1 MEQPTPFLNRIC
13 LRTSST
19 QGRPTLNTSR
29 LHKELVVLENCICVR
44 SRRHRHTCGIGTLFF
59 LYFSQEK
66 NKGKQPYKELFGC
79 FFFILFVFAS
89 GKSSTVLPSWN
100 SSALP
105 ISSVLLESTFT
116 WLRWSTSANSQ
127 S

>member
-44 SRRHRHTCGIGTLFF
+44 SRRHCHTCGIGTLFF

-66 NKGKQPYKELFGC
+66 TKENSPTKSFLVAFFHSVCLCIWKKQHS
-79 FFFILFVFAS
+79 AS
-89 GKSSTVLPSWN
+89 QLEQLSASHQLSSSRKHFHMVKVVYFS
-100 SSALP
+100 
-105 ISSVLLESTFT
+105 
-116 WLRWSTSANSQ
+116 
-127 S
+127 